1 MCNRRIGTIVAMLA
15 LSFTLATS
23 VFAEHWVQMPLVT
36 QAQLDSGITG
46 GEGGQWPQ
54 AITISKSDPDFMIM
68 GTDVGGLYRSL
79 DGGDN
84 WEPANKGYTPRG
96 NSGLAI
102 DPKNANVVIAVGANS
117 GPGDH
122 HGLYYSGDKGKSW
135 THVLGANISGYRD
148 FRDQVA
154 FDPSSYDSASG
165 FTKTIY
171 WSRIGSENQAW
182 GSPTIYPRIYKST
195 NGGWY
200 WYELTNSADYAD
212 GIIKVHPSS
221 GVVYTA
227 NKNGFHRST
236 NAGTSFTTVLTEN
249 VLAMDVVDSQPNNV
263 WIALADGLYVSTN
276 SGLSFAKVTSSTF
289 PNKPYNLKVSPVNT
303 QKMVIVSDQGAY
315 NQVRYYTTNGGTSW
329 TTSSYNNTSG
339 FLPFNNRQG
348 VFAWH
353 PTDPNTVF
361 SFGGDW
367 ITKSSDSGSTY
378 NWNNKGNAGVY
389 VRGHLNFNV
398 QNPDVLFVGSQDY
411 NSALTTNG
419 GSSWTYINLYQ
430 QGWGGFVFG
439 AYAASSLVMYGGSP
453 ENGKTY
459 LRITRDGG
467 ANVSR
472 TDYELGGLEVSYGDP
487 TDSNILFAFDHRSSD
502 GGLTWS
508 RMTTAKGVF
517 THNRS
522 NNYLYGGYNNTVVRS
537 TNKGASWST
546 LITLPDTVRDVAS
559 DHINSVLYIA
569 TSNRLYKYNMTSNS
583 TTEITNKLAVDQKGN
598 RFIKSVAVDPI
609 DPDIIYTAGSADWY
623 MTDASVQRSEDG
635 GETWEVLTLS
645 DRFANYWVGK
655 DGGREAASVRVHPV
669 TRVAYFA
676 TGCFGLWKI
685 GPPGS

>member
-1 MCNRRIGTIVAMLA
+1 MWKRRIGTTIAMLS
-15 LSFTLATS
+15 LSFMMVTS
-23 VFAEHWVQMPLVT
+23 ITAEQWIQMPLVT
-36 QAQLDSGITG
+36 QLQINGGNTG

-54 AITISKSDPDFMIM
+54 AIAISKSDPDFLIM

-79 DGGDN
+79 DGGNN
-84 WEPANKGYTPRG
+84 WEPTNKGYTPRG
-96 NSGLAI
+96 NSGLSI

-135 THVLGANISGYRD
+135 THVLSANISGYRD
-148 FRDQVA
+148 FRDQIA
-154 FDPSSYDSASG
+154 FDTSSYDPASG

-171 WSRIGSENQAW
+171 WSRIGTEQQGW
-182 GSPTIYPRIYKST
+182 GTPTIHSRIYKST

-200 WYELTNSADYAD
+200 WYELENTDNYAD
-212 GIIKVHPSS
+212 GIIKVHPTS
-221 GVVYTA
+221 GVVYSG

-236 NAGTSFTTVLTEN
+236 NGGTSFSTVLPGS

-263 WIALADGLYVSTN
+263 WITLADGLYLSTN
-276 SGLSFAKVTSSTF
+276 SGGSFAKITSSNF
-289 PNKPYNLKVSPVNT
+289 PAKPYSLKVSPANT

-315 NQVRYYTTNGGTSW
+315 NQVRYYTTNGGSSW
-329 TTSSYNNTSG
+329 TASTYNNTGS

-353 PTDPNTVF
+353 PTNSNTVF

-367 ITKSSDSGSTY
+367 ITKSTDSGATY
-378 NWNNKGNAGVY
+378 IWNNKGNTGVY
-389 VRGHLNFNV
+389 VRGLLNFNV
-398 QNPDVLFVGSQDY
+398 QNPNLLFVGSQDY

-419 GSSWTYINLYQ
+419 GPSWTYVNLYQ

-439 AYAASSLVMYGGSP
+439 AYAATSSVLYGGSP

-467 ANVSR
+467 SNVTR
-472 TDYELGGLEVSYGDP
+472 TNYEFGGLEVSYGDP
-487 TDSNILFAFDHRSSD
+487 TDSNILFAFDHRSTD

-522 NNYLYGGYNNTVVRS
+522 NNHLYGGNNNTVVRS
-537 TNKGASWST
+537 TDKGASWST
-546 LITLPDTVRDVAS
+546 LVTLSDTVRDVAA
-559 DHINSVLYIA
+559 DHLNNILYIS
-569 TSNRLYKYNMTSNS
+569 TLNKLYKYNMTTNVTTDITSNLS
-583 TTEITNKLAVDQKGN
+583 VDQKGN
-598 RFIKSVAVDPI
+598 RVVKSVAVDPV
-609 DPDIIYTAGSADWY
+609 DPNIIYTAGSADWY

-635 GETWEVLTLS
+635 GSTWEVLTLS
-645 DRFANYWVGK
+645 DRFSNYWVGM
-655 DGGREAASVRVHPV
+655 DGGREATSVRVHPT
-669 TRVAYFA
+669 TRIAYFA
-676 TGCFGLWKI
+676 TGCFGLWKM